1 MDEIVIGVLQ
11 LALLAAPGGPDG
23 IDVCGLFSSIF
34 SWILRII
41 AGGGSLFLLI
51 DMAGH
56 VFRSPRDLRAAGL
69 ETLGLAILIAAAS
82 KADVFVRWSFTL
94 LGATAQCTPIP

>member
-1 MDEIVIGVLQ
+1 MDEFITGIMQ
-11 LALLAAPGGPDG
+11 LAVVAAQDGPPG
-23 IDVCGLFSSIF
+23 IDVCGLFNTIF
-34 SWILRII
+34 AWILRII

-82 KADVFVRWSFTL
+82 KADVFIRWSFTL
-94 LGATAQCTPIP
+94 LGAADQCTPKV